1 MNTRTSSYNVAHIRL
16 TCFPY
21 AEWTDCQIDTQRGG
35 SAEDLAVTISV
46 VVKNTGA
53 IAGAEVVQVYISDP
67 ESKLRRPKKELKGFA
82 KVFLQAGQ
90 SERVT
95 IELDKY
101 AFSYWDDK
109 EGSWLLEKG
118 SFEAIIAKSSRV
130 KDEVARLQITV
141 NDTHYWNGL

>member
-1 MNTRTSSYNVAHIRL
+1 MLPHIRL
-16 TCFPY
+16 TSSWRI
-21 AEWTDCQIDTQRGG
+21 EWTDFQIDTRQGRL
-35 SAEDLAVTISV
+35 AEDVAVKVSV

-53 IAGAEVVQVYISDP
+53 VAGAEVVQIYISDL

-82 KVFLQAGQ
+82 KVFVEAGR
-90 SERVT
+90 SERVV

-101 AFSYWDDK
+101 AFSHWDDK

-118 SFEAIIAKSSRV
+118 SFEAIVAKSSKV